1 MEKPSLTGYK
11 EFISTYNSLLTQA
24 DNLESDVLDKRDEIE
39 EDASMSKEDKHTWKV
54 YLNKVMR
61 SRTSETRWPTMNTAK
76 IRTNSMKKKR
86 NRSNKWQCLK

>member
-61 SRTSETRWPTMNTAK
+61 YIEDIRDSVADDEYSEDQDEFDEEETE
-76 IRTNSMKKKR
+76 SE
-86 NRSNKWQCLK
+86 